1 MSFSVN
7 PLVVVTEAPPIAEA
21 ASWRRPDN
29 FGADKPLID
38 VCQAVPGYAPDERL
52 RAHVA
57 DAARGENS
65 AFYTAVEG
73 IPELRAALA
82 ADISAAYN
90 GGSVRPGVEAADV
103 LISSGCNQ
111 AFFLAMVALA
121 PAGSSVILPTPWYFN
136 HKMTLDMLGIEAI
149 PLPCSAENGML
160 PDVDAAAALIR
171 QNTRAIVLVTPNNPT
186 GAVYPNVL
194 LTEFL
199 ELTEDHGMALV
210 LDETYRD
217 FLSPDAG
224 APHSL
229 FSDAGWRD
237 AGLVHL
243 YSFSK
248 VFSLTGYR
256 AGALVA
262 APSFIGEVAKV
273 MDCMSICAPSLAQS
287 AALYGLG
294 NLHDWRRDKR
304 LLMAERVA
312 AFSKALDGHNAGY
325 RVRSIGAYF
334 AYVEHPFVDQ
344 DAKSVAMRLAAEQN
358 LLCLPGSMFG
368 PDQERMLRF
377 AFANV
382 DASVMPEIATRLM

>member
-1 MSFSVN
+1 MSVSVN
-7 PLVVVTEAPPIAEA
+7 PLVVATEAPPIAEA

-38 VCQAVPGYAPDERL
+38 VCQAVPGYVPDERL

-57 DAARGENS
+57 EAALGGNS

-73 IPELRAALA
+73 LPELRAALA
-82 ADISAAYN
+82 ADMSATY
-90 GGSVRPGVEAADV
+90 GGGNVKSEDV

-111 AFFLAMVALA
+111 AFFLAMMALA

-160 PDVDAAAALIR
+160 PDLREATALIR

-186 GAVYPNVL
+186 GAVYPHAL
-194 LTEFL
+194 LKEFL
-199 ELTEDHGMALV
+199 DLTEDHGMALV

-217 FLSPDAG
+217 FLRPDAG
-224 APHSL
+224 APHTL
-229 FSDAGWRD
+229 FSDAGWRG

-262 APSFIGEVAKV
+262 APSFVNEVAKV

-287 AALYGLG
+287 AALFGLG

-312 AFSKALDGHNAGY
+312 AFSRALDGHNAGY
-325 RVRSIGAYF
+325 KVRSIGAYF
-334 AYVEHPFVDQ
+334 AYVEHPFTDQ
-344 DAKSVAMRLAAEQN
+344 DAKTVAMRLAAEQN

-382 DASVMPEIATRLM
+382 DASVMPEIANRLL

>member
-1 MSFSVN
+1 MNFSVN
-7 PLVVVTEAPPIAEA
+7 PLVGATEAPPIAEA

-29 FGADKPLID
+29 FGADMPLID
-38 VCQAVPGYAPDERL
+38 VCQAVPGYPPDERL
-52 RAHVA
+52 RTHLAEVA
-57 DAARGENS
+57 LVGDS

-82 ADISAAYN
+82 ADISVTY
-90 GGSVRPGVEAADV
+90 GGGHVVPENV

-111 AFFLAMVALA
+111 AFFLTMIALA

-149 PLPCSAENGML
+149 ALPCSAEDGML
-160 PDVDAAAALIR
+160 PDLEMAATLIR

-186 GAVYPNVL
+186 GAVYPADL
-194 LTEFL
+194 LKGFL
-199 ELTEDHGMALV
+199 ELTEEHGMALV

-217 FLSPDAG
+217 FLTPDAG
-224 APHSL
+224 APHTL
-229 FSDAGWRD
+229 FSDPGWPD

-262 APSFIGEVAKV
+262 APSFVDEVAKV
-273 MDCMSICAPSLAQS
+273 MDCVSICAPSLAQS
-287 AALYGLG
+287 AALFGLG
-294 NLHDWRRDKR
+294 NLDDWRRDKR
-304 LLMAERVA
+304 LLMADRVA
-312 AFSKALDGHNAGY
+312 AFSKAIDGHNAGY
-325 RVRSIGAYF
+325 KVRSIGAYF
-334 AYVEHPFVDQ
+334 AYVEHPFTDQ
-344 DAKSVAMRLAAEQN
+344 DAKTVAMRLAAEQN

-368 PDQERMLRF
+368 PDQNRMLRF

-382 DASVMPEIATRLM
+382 EASVMPEIATRLSN